1 MTRCE
6 AHLQKALESI
16 RDLPSDDPWWFCFA
30 VETARN
36 ALDHQP
42 SNRRQPEADAEF
54 VPYARARAATC
65 CMDQVLHPPAVKG
78 GELILPGHRTHEQVV
93 EQLEAHLIKAIFW

>member
-1 MTRCE
+1 MTRRE

-16 RDLPSDDPWWFCFA
+16 RDMPSDDPWWFCFA

-42 SNRRQPEADAEF
+42 SNRRQKAGAAILLVAF
-54 VPYARARAATC
+54 VAI
-65 CMDQVLHPPAVKG
+65 LIVKG
-78 GELILPGHRTHEQVV
+78 V
-93 EQLEAHLIKAIFW
+93 